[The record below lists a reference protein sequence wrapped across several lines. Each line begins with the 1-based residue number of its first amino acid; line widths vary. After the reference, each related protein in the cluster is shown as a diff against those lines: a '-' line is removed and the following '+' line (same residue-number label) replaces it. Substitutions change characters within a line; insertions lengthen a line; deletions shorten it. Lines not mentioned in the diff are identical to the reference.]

1 MNNKY
6 NDMVRNK
13 DLMSFSDTAEFLCL
27 CPDCENKITKDHLVE
42 NYDTLAVCPNCRLKI
57 YVG

>member
-13 DLMSFSDTAEFLCL
+13 DLMSFSDTGEFLRL
-27 CPDCENKITKDHLVE
+27 CPDCQNRITKDHLVE
-42 NYDTLAVCPNCRLKI
+42 NYDTLAVCHNCGLRI